1 MTLRYPT
8 DMLTVPADRWDARTE
23 GVISSEDDEGN
34 THALLNWSVPAATQ
48 EEAERRVLSVQ
59 HHDYEDDLEG
69 ARAEGTLQG
78 DRWFVTIIMKPY
90 R

>member
-1 MTLRYPT
+1 MRYPT
-8 DMLTVPADRWDARTE
+8 DLLPVYAERWGARIEST
-23 GVISSEDDEGN
+23 ISSEDADGN
-34 THALLNWSVPAATQ
+34 THALVTWSVPAATQ

-78 DRWFVTIIMKPY
+78 DRWFVTIIMAPY